1 MKLMIER
8 KKKRQKKKR
17 GPEKA
22 RDQRG
27 MRAQVCSLFSPF
39 KCRPTHANCL
49 MKVSDLIQ
57 ALV

>member
-8 KKKRQKKKR
+8 KKKDKKKKR

-27 MRAQVCSLFSPF
+27 MRAQVRSLFSPF

>member
-1 MKLMIER
+1 MIER
-8 KKKRQKKKR
+8 KKKDKKKKKI
-17 GPEKA
+17 GPEKV
-22 RDQRG
+22 
-27 MRAQVCSLFSPF
+27 RAQVCSLFSPF